1 MVDKPKDDRQGFGP
15 DGEGEECKHDPKLVG
30 TGGVFLQSTGWILCS
45 VCRGYQRIRKP
56 IK

>member
-1 MVDKPKDDRQGFGP
+1 MTTKNDSQGFGP
-15 DGEGEECKHDPKLVG
+15 DGDGEECKHDHKLVG